1 MHVFACKS
9 YCYVKILK
17 KAIPNCLSRTCYSTD
32 CDRSIDQLVIYM
44 HTYMQFM
51 CNVMNVFIGVTP
63 VRGARKCWRRGRPG
77 AAAVRPSARIPP
89 PNGWGYFKK
98 QSKKNWKKTN
108 FTQKLVN
115 HLWFDDVFSL
125 LFTGLW
131 WRRRFSRATLR
142 AVSDWYFFFCF
153 LLLSFYFADWPIEE
167 GPRIALCVF
176 YRHGPGAELWTWR
189 HIAYDYLSATARRW
203 GLGFIIFHSY
213 FAFLLY
219 FDFLQTKM

>member
-98 QSKKNWKKTN
+98 QSKAKKIEKNKFHTKIGQSSLIWWCLFPSFHRT
-108 FTQKLVN
+108 LVTAA
-115 HLWFDDVFSL
+115 LFPSYTSRSFRLVLFFLFSSSFF
-125 LFTGLW
+125 LFCRLTD
-131 WRRRFSRATLR
+131 RRRPTDCSL
-142 AVSDWYFFFCF
+142 CF
-153 LLLSFYFADWPIEE
+153 L
-167 GPRIALCVF
+167 
-176 YRHGPGAELWTWR
+176 
-189 HIAYDYLSATARRW
+189 
-203 GLGFIIFHSY
+203 
-213 FAFLLY
+213 
-219 FDFLQTKM
+219 